1 MSGNAALAAARRR
14 RGQSLNPE
22 IGVDNLSGQGLK
34 AYRSNEPTTMMNVVL
49 EHDKKVFILERK
61 VEKLEEI
68 DSEKSDGLTVEQ
80 ENTISNNSSE
90 IKLLKQNLQKQQK
103 SIQELNALVTSLKAT
118 VFTQESTIEN
128 LNDKIN
134 SNTSNVQK
142 QPNVEKQP
150 NAQKPSSVKLDIS
163 EK

>member
-14 RGQSLNPE
+14 RGQSLTPE
-22 IGVDNLSGQGLK
+22 IGVDNLSAQGLK
-34 AYRSNEPTTMMNVVL
+34 SYRSNEPTTMMNVVL
-49 EHDKKVFILERK
+49 EHDKKIFLLERK
-61 VEKLEEI
+61 AEQLEQI

-103 SIQELNALVTSLKAT
+103 SIQELNAVVTTLKAT
-118 VFTQESTIEN
+118 VFTQETTIEN

-134 SNTSNVQK
+134 SNTSNV
-142 QPNVEKQP
+142 EKQP
-150 NAQKPSSVKLDIS
+150 NAQKQPIAQKPSSVKLDIS